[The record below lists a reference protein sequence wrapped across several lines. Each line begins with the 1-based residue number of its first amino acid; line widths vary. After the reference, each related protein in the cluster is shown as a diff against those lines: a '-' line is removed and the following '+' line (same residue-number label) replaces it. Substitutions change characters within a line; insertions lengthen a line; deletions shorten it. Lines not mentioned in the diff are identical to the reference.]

1 MRNEFQKCYWD
12 GIRQRDTPESDS
24 IEAFYSIR
32 RRLFLSLSD
41 QAQAQPAKLPEFSSC
56 VVVCNRKRSD
66 ATFFVPFH
74 LRVFLSVFSC
84 SPVTSDNSGLSS
96 YSVTLHLIPDW
107 IRIVA
112 PVLRHPALHF
122 FFGHRFGT
130 PLLQVFPTFLKCLGN
145 TNNPKVLSITNSF

>member
-1 MRNEFQKCYWD
+1 MNVKSVTEMAFGGIPQKKAIALKPFTQLEGD
-12 GIRQRDTPESDS
+12 FFKPIRS
-24 IEAFYSIR
+24 
-32 RRLFLSLSD
+32 

-130 PLLQVFPTFLKCLGN
+130 PLLQVFPTFLKCRG
-145 TNNPKVLSITNSF
+145 KEHK